1 MSTATLPGATVQR
14 RTARAVLVEAQGRA
28 VWLPLALVTLSAAG
42 ALTLPAWLA
51 RDRGLMVDPPA
62 PVATPAPPPT
72 PTPRRYVS
80 GYVSRGYHQ
89 RQAAAADYADD
100 AAPRGSAGWRRS
112 YSQAWAGEL

>member
-1 MSTATLPGATVQR
+1 MNATLEGATVQR

-42 ALTLPAWLA
+42 AVTLPAWLA
-51 RDRGLMVDPPA
+51 KDRGLTVEAPPA
-62 PVATPAPPPT
+62 PVTTAAPAI
-72 PTPRRYVS
+72 RYAG

>member
-1 MSTATLPGATVQR
+1 MTAILQGATVQR

-51 RDRGLMVDPPA
+51 TDRGLTVDPPA
-62 PVATPAPPPT
+62 ATPAPLPT

-89 RQAAAADYADD
+89 RQALAADFADD
-100 AAPRGSAGWRRS
+100 AAPRGSASWRRA
-112 YSQAWAGEL
+112 YGQGWAGEL

>member
-1 MSTATLPGATVQR
+1 MTATLQGATVQR

-51 RDRGLMVDPPA
+51 RDRGLTVEPPA
-62 PVATPAPPPT
+62 PAATPAPPPT

-89 RQAAAADYADD
+89 RQAMAADYADD
-100 AAPRGSAGWRRS
+100 AAPRGSASWRRA
-112 YSQAWAGEL
+112 YGQGWAGEL

>member
-1 MSTATLPGATVQR
+1 MNATLQGATVQR

-42 ALTLPAWLA
+42 AVTLPAWLA
-51 RDRGLMVDPPA
+51 KDRGLTVEALPA
-62 PVATPAPPPT
+62 PVAAAPAI
-72 PTPRRYVS
+72 RYAG

-89 RQAAAADYADD
+89 RQALAADYADD

-112 YSQAWAGEL
+112 YGQAWAGEL

>member
-1 MSTATLPGATVQR
+1 MNATLQGATVQR

-42 ALTLPAWLA
+42 AVTLPAWLA
-51 RDRGLMVDPPA
+51 KDRGLTVEAPPA
-62 PVATPAPPPT
+62 PVAAAPAI
-72 PTPRRYVS
+72 RYAG

-89 RQAAAADYADD
+89 RQALAADYADD

-112 YSQAWAGEL
+112 YGQAWAGEL